1 MTGLKEEKTMLRKN
15 IFVAFA
21 LTFGLAVSI
30 PASAD
35 PVCKAVHG
43 RLDLAAS
50 AGPCSSPVLCATGVL
65 HGALKAHSEFFGTS
79 FVPTVYTAETGV
91 VLLTGDNTL
100 HTTDGDIFTKDSV
113 VFNLTGDGE
122 FAEVD
127 TIVGGTGEYL
137 GASGYLQ
144 ATGTFANG
152 VGVGAYVGK
161 VCWQ

>member
-1 MTGLKEEKTMLRKN
+1 MFRKN
-15 IFVAFA
+15 LLIAFA
-21 LTFGLAVSI
+21 LTLTASLT
-30 PASAD
+30 ASAD

-43 RLDLAAS
+43 RVDLAAS
-50 AGPCSSPVLCATGVL
+50 TGPCSSTVLCANGVL
-65 HGALKAHSEFFGTS
+65 HGAIKANSEFFGTS
-79 FVPTVYTAETGV
+79 FKETYNTPDTGV
-91 VLLTGDNTL
+91 VLLTGDNTI
-100 HTTDGDIFTKDSV
+100 HTADGDILTKDSV

-137 GASGYLQ
+137 GATGYLQ

-152 VGVGAYVGK
+152 VGVGTYVGK